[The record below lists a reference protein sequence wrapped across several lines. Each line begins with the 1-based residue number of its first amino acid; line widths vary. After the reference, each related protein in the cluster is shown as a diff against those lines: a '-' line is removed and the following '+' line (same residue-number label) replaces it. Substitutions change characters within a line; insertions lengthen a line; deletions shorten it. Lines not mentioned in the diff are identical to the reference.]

1 VSLFI
6 HAIRHHQHQEGPGS
20 RSVIWTSGCSIH
32 CANCVNSHLWRRD
45 PEAATTVD
53 AVLAAL
59 EPGRLGGDVGVTV
72 VGGEPFEQEDLGALC
87 AAIAARWTRVP
98 GFPRLIVFTGYTLAQ
113 LRLNANV
120 LTVLAHIDVLVD
132 GPFIA
137 ALACPDLGY
146 RGSSNQRVLDVAAAR
161 QQATARQRHAAQAST
176 PPSLEDDWDRPRITV
191 SRDGA
196 LMSPTLART
205 LGLRADRT
213 RQCGQDERSS

>member
-1 VSLFI
+1 MSLHI
-6 HAIRHHQHQEGPGS
+6 HAIRHHQHQDGPGP
-20 RSVIWTSGCSIH
+20 RSVVWVSGCSIR
-32 CANCVNSHLWRRD
+32 CRGCINPHLWERD
-45 PEAATTVD
+45 PQAATTVE

-72 VGGEPFEQEDLGALC
+72 VGGEPFEQDDLGALC
-87 AAIAARWTRVP
+87 QAIATRWPRVP
-98 GFPRLIVFTGYTLAQ
+98 GFPRLIVYSGYTLGQ

-120 LTVLAHIDVLVD
+120 LTALAHIDILVD

-161 QQATARQRHAAQAST
+161 QRGATQKST

-191 SRDGA
+191 TVEGA
-196 LMSPTLART
+196 LMPPTLART
-205 LGLRADRT
+205 LGLRTDRT
-213 RQCGQDERSS
+213 RQCGQDERSLR

>member
-1 VSLFI
+1 MSLFI

-87 AAIAARWTRVP
+87 AAIAARWPRAP
-98 GFPRLIVFTGYTLAQ
+98 GFPRLIVYTGYTLAQ
-113 LRLNANV
+113 LRLSANV
-120 LTVLAHIDVLVD
+120 LTALAHIDVLVD

-137 ALACPDLGY
+137 ALASPDLGY
-146 RGSSNQRVLDVAAAR
+146 RGSSNQRVLDLSA
-161 QQATARQRHAAQAST
+161 ARQRHAAQASP

-191 SRDGA
+191 GREGA
-196 LMSPTLART
+196 LMPPTLART
-205 LGLRADRT
+205 LGLTTHRT
-213 RQCGQDERSS
+213 RQCGQDERSAR